1 MSGSYYAL
9 NSKYNQL
16 LALINAGGGGG
27 GGSVN
32 NPMTS
37 DLNAGGFDIVNA
49 GSIDATT
56 MTATTMTAN
65 SGIFADLLTAT
76 DFNDTTAPYYNNL
89 GSINAPNKY
98 EIANIPVALDA
109 EGSLL
114 CVLRALDNG
123 FKHTVFFSIVAFKDK
138 STIVILNDNAESDTP
153 IFSQIEYGEDLNDPT
168 RNLLT
173 FTCNAPSTKTE
184 MAIFQNQQDKGQ
196 LTYGSFFVPASGQQ
210 IAILGTTYT
219 TIDLTLNTIQASGAV
234 SVAGTGVFGGT
245 MTAPSA
251 NIDTITDRS
260 GAGVSLFGTD
270 LLCGGNSVKNAN
282 NVETS
287 NLGSPFTAV
296 NLTADLNT
304 NGQIIRSLA
313 VAPNNKVFI
322 ENTNLEML
330 GGDIE
335 NVNNLG
341 VNVVNGAGNPNILFT
356 SPIDANGLKILN
368 VAVPTVNTDVANKL
382 YVDTTAG
389 SSGVQN
395 PMTADLDGGGFNLS
409 NISGLF
415 TQAGTSIIQSN
426 GVFLHGSAGGA
437 TGFTIGGT
445 ETTFNPTVS
454 WKITDQFGFIN
465 KLSYDQVSSTFAL
478 GGVGG
483 NVDFNALS
491 GSTTDYKSGS
501 ILSTQSGST
510 ISINGAIT
518 VNGGD
523 VESVNRITNVPSVDT
538 GITATGVATN
548 IVLTTDNEVVN
559 IITSKLNCRDG
570 DINTTN
576 TSAPSALTAG
586 SIVITNGV
594 RGRDFD
600 GALAVVNYGANV
612 IMDGRNHS
620 FIEGYGNW
628 FNDTEFPRQTASG
641 RGSFGMKCRCVLNDA
656 VNQFVSIRI
665 VPQNSQ
671 NPSNIE
677 PEINYARLTF
687 QGTGNAPAYQNDTLT
702 VAPNVISCPALQEN
716 RFQQGSELFIQ
727 VKCVYATTT
736 GASPLYAPLHY
747 EVSFSGIE
755 TSGLVC
761 SGTVNCNWEGNN
773 TIQNS
778 KFGFEVLAESV
789 GGLTAV
795 DNVELFNDGMVSSF

>member
-49 GSIDATT
+49 GNVAATA

-76 DFNDTTAPYYNNL
+76 DFNNTTAPYYNDL
-89 GSINAPNKY
+89 GSINTPNKY
-98 EIANIPVALDA
+98 EIANIPVALNA

-114 CVLRALDNG
+114 CVLRALDTG

-173 FTCNAPSTKTE
+173 FSCNAPSVKTE

-210 IAILGTTYT
+210 VALLGTTYT
-219 TIDLTLNTIQASGAV
+219 TIDLTLNTIQASGSLAV
-234 SVAGTGVFGGT
+234 ANNINANGT
-245 MTAPSA
+245 MTSA
-251 NIDTITDRS
+251 VVNTDSFTDRS
-260 GAGVSLFGTD
+260 GAGISLVGTD
-270 LLCGGNSVKNAN
+270 LLCGGNNIKVVSNL
-282 NVETS
+282 ETS
-287 NLGSPFTAV
+287 NLGSPFTSI
-296 NLTADLNT
+296 NLTADFNT
-304 NGQIIRSLA
+304 NGNILRSLA
-313 VAPNNKVFI
+313 AAPNNVVQM
-322 ENTNLEML
+322 ESDLSML
-330 GGDIE
+330 GGNVIE
-335 NVNNLG
+335 CSSITADTINS
-341 VNVVNGAGNPNILFT
+341 NGAGTIT
-356 SPIDANGLKILN
+356 ITKPIDMSAFKIENLS
-368 VAVPTVNTDVANKL
+368 APTVTTDAANKL
-382 YVDTTAG
+382 YVDTTASAAG
-389 SSGVQN
+389 IQN
-395 PMTADLDGGGFNLS
+395 PMIANLDAGAYNIS
-409 NISGLF
+409 NIAGLS
-415 TQAGTSIIQSN
+415 TNTAGIINSN
-426 GVFLHGSAGGA
+426 YNFLHNFQSGANQFVVGGD
-437 TGFTIGGT
+437 II
-445 ETTFNPTVS
+445 TFNPETYLR
-454 WKITDQFGFIN
+454 ITNPNQGVELFY
-465 KLSYDQVSSTFAL
+465 YDQASRTMSVRDSATLNCEA
-478 GGVGG
+478 
-483 NVDFNALS
+483 
-491 GSTTDYKSGS
+491 GST
-501 ILSTQSGST
+501 LSTQSGST
-510 ISINGAIT
+510 TSINGVMTI
-518 VNGGD
+518 NGGD
-523 VESVNRITNVPSVDT
+523 IESVNRITSVAGVDT
-538 GITATGVATN
+538 GITSTGVGAN
-548 IVLTTDNEVVN
+548 IVLTTDNEVVD
-559 IITSKLNCRDG
+559 IIASKLNCRDG

-576 TSAPSALTAG
+576 INAPSATTAG

-628 FNDTEFPRQTASG
+628 FNDTEFPRQTDAA
-641 RGSFGMKCRCVLNDA
+641 RGSFGMKCRAVLNDA
-656 VNQFVSIRI
+656 ANQFVSIRI
-665 VPQNSQ
+665 VPTNSQ
-671 NPSNIE
+671 NPGNVE

-687 QGTGNAPAYQNDTLT
+687 QGTGAAPAYQNDTLT

-716 RFQQGSELFIQ
+716 RFQQGSELFLQ

-747 EVSFSGIE
+747 TVSFSGIE
-755 TSGLVC
+755 SSGLVC
-761 SGTVNCNWEGNN
+761 SGSVNCNWEGNN
-773 TIQNS
+773 TIQNN
-778 KFGFEVLAESV
+778 KFGFEVMAESV
-789 GGLTAV
+789 GGITAV

>member
-16 LALINAGGGGG
+16 LALINASGGGG

-49 GSIDATT
+49 GSVVATA

-76 DFNDTTAPYYNNL
+76 DFNDTTAPYYNDL
-89 GSINAPNKY
+89 GSVNAPNKY
-98 EIANIPVALDA
+98 EIANIPIALDA

-168 RNLLT
+168 KNLLT

-196 LTYGSFFVPASGQQ
+196 LTYGSFFVPALGQQ
-210 IAILGTTYT
+210 VAILGTTYT
-219 TIDLTLNTIQASGAV
+219 TIDLTLNTIQSSGAV

-356 SPIDANGLKILN
+356 RPIDANGLKLLN
-368 VAVPTVNTDVANKL
+368 VAAPQANTDAANKL
-382 YVDTTAG
+382 YVDTTA
-389 SSGVQN
+389 SAAGVQN
-395 PMTADLDGGGFNLS
+395 PMIVNLDAGGFGIVNS
-409 NISGLF
+409 NNFTTIAGGL
-415 TQAGTSIIQSN
+415 IQSN
-426 GVFLHGSAGGA
+426 GNFLHDYQQGANLFTVGGD
-437 TGFTIGGT
+437 II
-445 ETTFNPTVS
+445 TFNPETS
-454 WKITDQFGFIN
+454 LKITSNNQGAILVDYEQATRTLSIN
-465 KLSYDQVSSTFAL
+465 DSATLDVKASATLSTQA
-478 GGVGG
+478 
-483 NVDFNALS
+483 
-491 GSTTDYKSGS
+491 GSTT
-501 ILSTQSGST
+501 
-510 ISINGAIT
+510 SINGVMT
-518 VNGGD
+518 LNGGD
-523 VESVNRITNVPSVDT
+523 IGSVNRITSVAGLDT
-538 GITATGVATN
+538 GITSTGVGAK
-548 IVLTTDNEVVN
+548 IVLTTDNEEVNVVA
-559 IITSKLNCRDG
+559 SKLNVKEG
-570 DINTTN
+570 DINQTTVGAQG
-576 TSAPSALTAG
+576 SGTAG
-586 SIVITNGV
+586 SIIKTNGV
-594 RGRDFD
+594 KGRLFD
-600 GALAVVNYGANV
+600 GALSVFNPGANV

-620 FIEGYGNW
+620 FLEAYSNQ
-628 FNDTEFPRQTASG
+628 FANTEFPRQTPSG
-641 RGSFGMKCRCVLNDA
+641 RGSFGVRCRAVLNPTA
-656 VNQFVSIRI
+656 NQFISFRIIPQASQSTVSPTITY
-665 VPQNSQ
+665 S
-671 NPSNIE
+671 
-677 PEINYARLTF
+677 RLTF
-687 QGTGNAPAYQNDTLT
+687 QSNG
-702 VAPNVISCPALQEN
+702 VAPVWENDGLTSPASNVKCPALQQN
-716 RFQQGSELFIQ
+716 RFLEGSEIFLQ
-727 VKCVYATTT
+727 AKCVYAETDVAGSIKGGLT
-736 GASPLYAPLHY
+736 YI
-747 EVSFSGIE
+747 VSFSGIE
-755 TSGLVC
+755 SDGEPC
-761 SGTVNCNWEGNN
+761 SGEVRCAWVGNL
-773 TIQNS
+773 IQNT
-778 KFGFEVLAESV
+778 KFSFEVLAESV
-789 GGLTAV
+789 GGVTLV
-795 DNVELFNDGMVSSF
+795 DETELFCDGMVGGALF